1 MTNENLVGL
10 VNTKKSFILKKCH
23 NGRITLNFRLHWRRE
38 RKCPHLKNFYSRFW
52 FGFFWSCIIIII
64 KNFFVHLLHYLGECS
79 TLTLTSSSSVSTFKT
94 DWREKCVGEEGGDRF
109 NVDGKSVEWFSDE
122 NLFDSIDDVNLFDSF
137 DNVNLFDNAS
147 VDGIWVDKTV
157 GGDIENPLENVEAAN
172 DAGDELRS
180 RDVKMELP
188 FKVFSMFDD
197 IWSTFVDI
205 WSTFIDDNWSTFDET
220 ILQGR
225 CMLCCWLAAAACA
238 TAACR

>member
-1 MTNENLVGL
+1 MSQWSNNIEFQASLATRKKMSSFEKFLFTILIRFFLVL
-10 VNTKKSFILKKCH
+10 H
-23 NGRITLNFRLHWRRE
+23 N
-38 RKCPHLKNFYSRFW
+38 KNIF
-52 FGFFWSCIIIII
+52 CI
-64 KNFFVHLLHYLGECS
+64 HLHYLGDCS

-109 NVDGKSVEWFSDE
+109 NVDGKSVEWFNDE
-122 NLFDSIDDVNLFDSF
+122 NLFDSIDDENLFDSF

-157 GGDIENPLENVEAAN
+157 GGDMENPLENVEAAN

-180 RDVKMELP
+180 RDVKIEFP
-188 FKVFSMFDD
+188 FKVFSMFDDIWSTFVD

-220 ILQGR
+220 ILHGR

>member
-1 MTNENLVGL
+1 MSQWSNNIEFQASLATRKKMSSFEKFIFTILIQFFLVL
-10 VNTKKSFILKKCH
+10 H
-23 NGRITLNFRLHWRRE
+23 NSN
-38 RKCPHLKNFYSRFW
+38 
-52 FGFFWSCIIIII
+52 
-64 KNFFVHLLHYLGECS
+64 KNFFCIHLHYLGECS

-94 DWREKCVGEEGGDRF
+94 EWREKCVGEEGGDRF
-109 NVDGKSVEWFSDE
+109 NVDGNSVGSFDDE
-122 NLFDSIDDVNLFDSF
+122 NLFDSFDDVNLFDSIDDENLFDSF

-157 GGDIENPLENVEAAN
+157 GGDMENPLENVDAAN
-172 DAGDELRS
+172 DGGDELLS

-205 WSTFIDDNWSTFDET
+205 WSTFIDDNWSTFIDDNWSTFDET